1 MGEIRIISTGGLGR
15 LEKNA
20 LTSVPVFVMFCFFS
34 LSLFSALLL
43 NLNKEALGS
52 DLCYPGSPLGYVNNP
67 EHVFCKAD

>member
-1 MGEIRIISTGGLGR
+1 MGEIRIICRGGLGR

-20 LTSVPVFVMFCFFS
+20 LTRVPVFVLSLPPPIFFCFT
-34 LSLFSALLL
+34 AEL
-43 NLNKEALGS
+43 NVNKEAPGS